1 MRADEVPVV
10 VRIARQRI
18 ARNCARIAR
27 AAYGL
32 VESLMRV
39 TAPLEPLFR
48 GLRYGEMAFVYL
60 LCGALTDQKILLHAN
75 DPALLLPAA
84 QALRS
89 LVAPL
94 TFSSTYV
101 PYLPTTLLHPSDAVT
116 LINDSTSPYA
126 ARAIRAQFGAIL

>member
-1 MRADEVPVV
+1 MLGNQPLRSLL
-10 VRIARQRI
+10 QR
-18 ARNCARIAR
+18 
-27 AAYGL
+27 GK
-32 VESLMRV
+32 
-39 TAPLEPLFR
+39 PLFR
-48 GLRYGEMAFVYL
+48 GLRYGEAAFAYL

-116 LINDSTSPYA
+116 LINDSTDTSSHISSYGPKHGSNDCNKEATNQCLYTKKHH
-126 ARAIRAQFGAIL
+126 ARTDDH

>member
-1 MRADEVPVV
+1 M
-10 VRIARQRI
+10 
-18 ARNCARIAR
+18 
-27 AAYGL
+27 
-32 VESLMRV
+32 
-39 TAPLEPLFR
+39 
-48 GLRYGEMAFVYL
+48 YL

-116 LINDSTSPYA
+116 LINDSTSP
-126 ARAIRAQFGAIL
+126 